1 MFLKLFRDLL
11 NMAFK
16 VFNKKAFAGRW
27 WHTPL
32 IPALGRQRKV
42 DF

>member
-1 MFLKLFRDLL
+1 MIHILKG
-11 NMAFK
+11 NTGMYYG
-16 VFNKKAFAGRW
+16 AGRW
-27 WHTPL
+27 WHKPS